1 MKKKLGLIAG
11 AALLALSVTSAQAQ
25 VVVTTSP
32 GTSFNTAALSGFTT
46 NGAQQNGMEVTV
58 FFSDG
63 SSETIVWAATGAT
76 TGGVTG
82 TGWSMTLGGD
92 SFTTPFVM
100 TAGDVQIA
108 GFSMNGRPGVGTIF
122 DVISDPE
129 LSPGSARGRP
139 FELFG
144 SIPDGIQ
151 TINVE
156 YTDRLS
162 VGGTFYGDLYTV
174 MNVDFDGR
182 FLSNATLRFISDTD
196 NSRFDSIIVPV
207 DPPNGVPE
215 PGTLLLI
222 GSGLLGL
229 AMRRRRLAA

>member
-11 AALLALSVTSAQAQ
+11 AALFALSMTAAQAQ
-25 VVVTTSP
+25 VVVTSSP

-46 NGAQQNGMEVTV
+46 DGSQQNGMEVTV

-63 SSETIVWAATGAT
+63 SSETIVWAATGAS

-100 TAGDVQIA
+100 TAGNVQIA

-122 DVISDPE
+122 DIVLDPA
-129 LSPGSARGRP
+129 LSPGSARGKP

-144 SIPDGIQ
+144 DLPTGIE

-156 YTDRLS
+156 YTDRLL
-162 VGGTFYGDLYTV
+162 VAGTFYGDLYTV

-182 FLSNATLRFISDTD
+182 FLSNGTLSFISDTD
-196 NSRFDSIIVPV
+196 NSRFDSPIVPT
-207 DPPNGVPE
+207 PPNGVPE

-229 AMRRRRLAA
+229 ALRRRRLAA

>member
-11 AALLALSVTSAQAQ
+11 TALLALSVTAAHAQ
-25 VVVTTSP
+25 VVVTSTP
-32 GTSFNTAALSGFTT
+32 GSSFNTAALSGFTT
-46 NGAQQNGMEVTV
+46 NGAQQDGMEVTV
-58 FFSDG
+58 WFSNG

-82 TGWSMTLGGD
+82 TGWSLTLGGD
-92 SFTTPFVM
+92 SFNTPFVM
-100 TAGDVQIA
+100 TAGDVQIT

-122 DVISDPE
+122 DIVLDPT
-129 LSPGSARGRP
+129 LSPGSQRGRP

-144 SIPDGIQ
+144 SLPAGIE

-156 YTDRLS
+156 YTDQLS
-162 VGGTFYGDLYTV
+162 VGGVFYGDLYTV
-174 MNVDFDGR
+174 MDVDFAGR
-182 FLSNATLRFISDTD
+182 FLSNSTLSFISDTD
-196 NSRFDSIIVPV
+196 NSRFDSPIVPT
-207 DPPNGVPE
+207 PPNGVPE

-229 AMRRRRLAA
+229 ALRRRRLAA